1 MKKYGIGSCQK
12 KHFASA
18 QPLLITKYMMSL
30 EKMGV
35 EEGRVNKHKMD
46 WTPDAGLYIA
56 FMVSEIPKKKTWWTA
71 AHWTTQDAWWKLL
84 LVKVK
89 HYTYDNAII
98 MEKDT
103 VNAMKF

>member
-1 MKKYGIGSCQK
+1 MIFTRTYVKLGQNLTLKHGIQLKKYGIGSCQK

-56 FMVSEIPKKKTWWTA
+56 FMVSEIPKKKTW
-71 AHWTTQDAWWKLL
+71 
-84 LVKVK
+84 
-89 HYTYDNAII
+89 
-98 MEKDT
+98 
-103 VNAMKF
+103 